1 MSTKPSS
8 PELRPNRYDALV
20 VLVVLAL
27 AAALA
32 VRPFLAARAPQSGA
46 LTVVVSADGQEL
58 DRLPLAQ
65 FGTHTY
71 ANNGYTLTVTAAG
84 GAVSVTQSDC
94 PGQDCVHSGAVSR
107 AGQSIVCLPARI
119 VVELVGAADGHAVD
133 RKPRQSVQRDHH
145 QHGGESPEQREK
157 ERRGIARKEGAEQT
171 AHHKDGER
179 ARRAEGIER
188 VDRHDVRKPEL
199 YAGQRQQR
207 REKGLQIGERERQ
220 RGKHGAGRD
229 SFR

>member
-71 ANNGYTLTVTAAG
+71 ANNGYTLTVTATG

-107 AGQSIVCLPARI
+107 AGQSIVCLPEQVI
-119 VVELVGAADGHAVD
+119 VTLEGKTPSADVILG
-133 RKPRQSVQRDHH
+133 
-145 QHGGESPEQREK
+145 
-157 ERRGIARKEGAEQT
+157 
-171 AHHKDGER
+171 
-179 ARRAEGIER
+179 
-188 VDRHDVRKPEL
+188 
-199 YAGQRQQR
+199 
-207 REKGLQIGERERQ
+207 
-220 RGKHGAGRD
+220 
-229 SFR
+229 

>member
-46 LTVVVSADGQEL
+46 LTV
-58 DRLPLAQ
+58 
-65 FGTHTY
+65 
-71 ANNGYTLTVTAAG
+71 TAVG

-119 VVELVGAADGHAVD
+119 VVELVGAADGYDLVT
-133 RKPRQSVQRDHH
+133 
-145 QHGGESPEQREK
+145 G
-157 ERRGIARKEGAEQT
+157 
-171 AHHKDGER
+171 
-179 ARRAEGIER
+179 
-188 VDRHDVRKPEL
+188 
-199 YAGQRQQR
+199 
-207 REKGLQIGERERQ
+207 
-220 RGKHGAGRD
+220 
-229 SFR
+229 

>member
-107 AGQSIVCLPARI
+107 AGQSIVCARARI
-119 VVELVGAADGHAVD
+119 VVELVGAADGYDLVT
-133 RKPRQSVQRDHH
+133 
-145 QHGGESPEQREK
+145 G
-157 ERRGIARKEGAEQT
+157 
-171 AHHKDGER
+171 
-179 ARRAEGIER
+179 
-188 VDRHDVRKPEL
+188 
-199 YAGQRQQR
+199 
-207 REKGLQIGERERQ
+207 
-220 RGKHGAGRD
+220 
-229 SFR
+229 

>member
-1 MSTKPSS
+1 MKSS

-65 FGTHTY
+65 FGTRTY
-71 ANNGYTLTVTAAG
+71 ESNGHRLT
-84 GAVSVTQSDC
+84 AVSADGSLAVAESDC
-94 PGQDCVHSGAVSR
+94 PGQDCVHSGAISR

-119 VVELVGAADGHAVD
+119 VIELIGAAPDYDLVTG
-133 RKPRQSVQRDHH
+133 
-145 QHGGESPEQREK
+145 
-157 ERRGIARKEGAEQT
+157 
-171 AHHKDGER
+171 
-179 ARRAEGIER
+179 
-188 VDRHDVRKPEL
+188 
-199 YAGQRQQR
+199 
-207 REKGLQIGERERQ
+207 
-220 RGKHGAGRD
+220 
-229 SFR
+229 

>member
-1 MSTKPSS
+1 MARPLAMGAGSECSVHSHENSGISPSRKAGS
-8 PELRPNRYDALV
+8 SELRRKGWTTTPS
-20 VLVVLAL
+20 LAL

-119 VVELVGAADGHAVD
+119 VVELVGAADGYDLVT
-133 RKPRQSVQRDHH
+133 
-145 QHGGESPEQREK
+145 G
-157 ERRGIARKEGAEQT
+157 
-171 AHHKDGER
+171 
-179 ARRAEGIER
+179 
-188 VDRHDVRKPEL
+188 
-199 YAGQRQQR
+199 
-207 REKGLQIGERERQ
+207 
-220 RGKHGAGRD
+220 
-229 SFR
+229 

>member
-27 AAALA
+27 AAVLA

-94 PGQDCVHSGAVSR
+94 PGQDCLHTGRITR
-107 AGQSIVCLPARI
+107 AGQSIVCLPEQVI
-119 VVELVGAADGHAVD
+119 VTLEGKTPSADVILG
-133 RKPRQSVQRDHH
+133 
-145 QHGGESPEQREK
+145 
-157 ERRGIARKEGAEQT
+157 
-171 AHHKDGER
+171 
-179 ARRAEGIER
+179 
-188 VDRHDVRKPEL
+188 
-199 YAGQRQQR
+199 
-207 REKGLQIGERERQ
+207 
-220 RGKHGAGRD
+220 
-229 SFR
+229 

>member
-46 LTVVVSADGQEL
+46 LTVVVSADGHEL

-71 ANNGYTLTVTAAG
+71 ANNGYSLTVTGTG
-84 GAVSVTQSDC
+84 GAVSVTQSDWQ
-94 PGQDCVHSGAVSR
+94 GHDFGRADAVSR
-107 AGQSIVCLPARI
+107 AGQSIVCLRARI
-119 VVELVGAADGHAVD
+119 VVGRVGAADGYDLVT
-133 RKPRQSVQRDHH
+133 
-145 QHGGESPEQREK
+145 G
-157 ERRGIARKEGAEQT
+157 
-171 AHHKDGER
+171 
-179 ARRAEGIER
+179 
-188 VDRHDVRKPEL
+188 
-199 YAGQRQQR
+199 
-207 REKGLQIGERERQ
+207 
-220 RGKHGAGRD
+220 
-229 SFR
+229 

>member
-27 AAALA
+27 AAVLA

-71 ANNGYTLTVTAAG
+71 ANNGYTLTTARGRTA
-84 GAVSVTQSDC
+84 ST
-94 PGQDCVHSGAVSR
+94 
-107 AGQSIVCLPARI
+107 PARSPAR
-119 VVELVGAADGHAVD
+119 GRASCAC
-133 RKPRQSVQRDHH
+133 PRASWW
-145 QHGGESPEQREK
+145 SWSAPP
-157 ERRGIARKEGAEQT
+157 T
-171 AHHKDGER
+171 ATT
-179 ARRAEGIER
+179 
-188 VDRHDVRKPEL
+188 
-199 YAGQRQQR
+199 
-207 REKGLQIGERERQ
+207 
-220 RGKHGAGRD
+220 
-229 SFR
+229 S

>member
-58 DRLPLAQ
+58 D
-65 FGTHTY
+65 H
-71 ANNGYTLTVTAAG
+71 ANNGYTLTVTAVG
-84 GAVSVTQSDC
+84 GAVSVTESNC

-119 VVELVGAADGHAVD
+119 VVELAGAADGYDLVT
-133 RKPRQSVQRDHH
+133 
-145 QHGGESPEQREK
+145 G
-157 ERRGIARKEGAEQT
+157 
-171 AHHKDGER
+171 
-179 ARRAEGIER
+179 
-188 VDRHDVRKPEL
+188 
-199 YAGQRQQR
+199 
-207 REKGLQIGERERQ
+207 
-220 RGKHGAGRD
+220 
-229 SFR
+229 

>member
-71 ANNGYTLTVTAAG
+71 ANNGYTLTVTAVG

-94 PGQDCVHSGAVSR
+94 PGQDCAHSGAGLPRGR
-107 AGQSIVCLPARI
+107 ASCAC
-119 VVELVGAADGHAVD
+119 
-133 RKPRQSVQRDHH
+133 PRASWW
-145 QHGGESPEQREK
+145 SWSAPP
-157 ERRGIARKEGAEQT
+157 T
-171 AHHKDGER
+171 ATT
-179 ARRAEGIER
+179 
-188 VDRHDVRKPEL
+188 
-199 YAGQRQQR
+199 
-207 REKGLQIGERERQ
+207 
-220 RGKHGAGRD
+220 
-229 SFR
+229 S

>member
-46 LTVVVSADGQEL
+46 LTVA
-58 DRLPLAQ
+58 
-65 FGTHTY
+65 
-71 ANNGYTLTVTAAG
+71 AAG

-119 VVELVGAADGHAVD
+119 VVELVGAADGYDLVT
-133 RKPRQSVQRDHH
+133 
-145 QHGGESPEQREK
+145 G
-157 ERRGIARKEGAEQT
+157 
-171 AHHKDGER
+171 
-179 ARRAEGIER
+179 
-188 VDRHDVRKPEL
+188 
-199 YAGQRQQR
+199 
-207 REKGLQIGERERQ
+207 
-220 RGKHGAGRD
+220 
-229 SFR
+229 

>member
-46 LTVVVSADGQEL
+46 LTVVVSADGQEF

-71 ANNGYTLTVTAAG
+71 ANNGYTLTVTATG

-94 PGQDCVHSGAVSR
+94 PGQDCLHTGRITR
-107 AGQSIVCLPARI
+107 AGQSIVCLPEQVI
-119 VVELVGAADGHAVD
+119 VTLEGKTPSADVILG
-133 RKPRQSVQRDHH
+133 
-145 QHGGESPEQREK
+145 
-157 ERRGIARKEGAEQT
+157 
-171 AHHKDGER
+171 
-179 ARRAEGIER
+179 
-188 VDRHDVRKPEL
+188 
-199 YAGQRQQR
+199 
-207 REKGLQIGERERQ
+207 
-220 RGKHGAGRD
+220 
-229 SFR
+229 